1 MFVSILRPCIS
12 RAHPCGTSSTAR
24 GTIVRLA
31 SLQEPAVMMI
41 TAKGPVERQRS
52 IRSFVDV
59 KKEVHAVDI
68 DIDQLTLC
76 TRTLARDGIRSR
88 DRPAKDDA

>member
-1 MFVSILRPCIS
+1 VFVSILRPCIS

-24 GTIVRLA
+24 GTIARLA

-59 KKEVHAVDI
+59 KKEDAVDI